1 MTKTLATKD
10 ANATKVGIGFR
21 QPHYQAILE
30 TQPRLG
36 FLEVHSENFFD
47 MGGAAA
53 AVLHQARSHYPI
65 SLHGVGLSLGTAG
78 AVDAAHLQKLKNLV
92 GQIDPFIVSDHAC
105 FGRGKLNLN
114 QNTHDVSAQNTLVR
128 DYHVNDLL
136 PIRYT
141 KGGLDVLCANVS
153 KVQDTL
159 QRSIAVENV
168 STYFDWKD
176 ADYSEVEFINA
187 LCQRTGCSPLLD
199 LNNLYINALNRNI
212 GNIGNTANPVAHCI
226 DWVNGLSSAFASPA
240 EIHLAGFTLGDG
252 LLVDDHATAVHAAV
266 WEIFAAVRP
275 ALLDVPVLIEWDTN
289 IPSLE
294 VLIEQARL
302 AEQYA

>member
-1 MTKTLATKD
+1 MTKTLATS
-10 ANATKVGIGFR
+10 NVGIGFR

-53 AVLHQARSHYPI
+53 AVLHKARSHYPI

-78 AVDAAHLQKLKNLV
+78 KIDVNHLQKLKNLV
-92 GQIDPFIVSDHAC
+92 AQIDPFIVSDHAC
-105 FGRGKLNLN
+105 FGRGKLNLLS
-114 QNTHDVSAQNTLVR
+114 NTNEQSKEQSKEQAVR

-141 KGGLDVLCANVS
+141 KGGLDALCANVS
-153 KVQDTL
+153 IVQDTL

-187 LCQRTGCSPLLD
+187 LCQRTGCKPLLD
-199 LNNLYINALNRNI
+199 LNNLYINALNREMSNI
-212 GNIGNTANPVAHCI
+212 GNETSPIAHCV
-226 DWVNGLSSAFASPA
+226 DWVNALHTEYARPA
-240 EIHLAGFTLGDG
+240 EIHLAGFTMGDE
-252 LLVDDHATAVHAAV
+252 LLVDDHATVVHAAV

-294 VLIEQARL
+294 ILIEQARL